1 MFAAA
6 HEGEAGSAVS
16 FQQHPAMLQPKPW
29 WHLTVRAE
37 WWGEEMSVMKLRNGA
52 GKCGR
57 VAAPGDSERQGPLRS
72 LPLSSWQRRPGAHF
86 NSLKVSP
93 SLVSES
99 LYSVGPLLLSDHFLV
114 P

>member
-6 HEGEAGSAVS
+6 HKGEAGSAVS

-52 GKCGR
+52 QVSAGASPLQGTARGKGLCG
-57 VAAPGDSERQGPLRS
+57 VFPFPLGSGD
-72 LPLSSWQRRPGAHF
+72 
-86 NSLKVSP
+86 
-93 SLVSES
+93 LV
-99 LYSVGPLLLSDHFLV
+99 LILTP
-114 P
+114 